1 MGVWGQISHISQD
14 IGMGFSLLLCL
25 AVQVILRCLLLDYRG
40 ESGGMNSQ
48 VGIKDVCQHVV
59 GLLS

>member
-1 MGVWGQISHISQD
+1 
-14 IGMGFSLLLCL
+14 MGFSLLLCL

-40 ESGGMNSQ
+40 ECGGMNSQ